1 MRISDW
7 SSDVCS
13 SDLRTVT
20 IPMPDT
26 DSEVETA
33 RILSKNIPEW
43 EKLDKNERAEL
54 AKLIVAHRQR
64 GYPATV
70 KLVVKPG
77 GGYSIDM
84 AGKRTD
90 QRSVGEERV
99 RTCRPGWGLTH

>member
-1 MRISDW
+1 
-7 SSDVCS
+7 
-13 SDLRTVT
+13 
-20 IPMPDT
+20 MPDT

-54 AKLIVAHRQR
+54 AKLIVAHRKR
-64 GYPATV
+64 GSPAKV

-84 AGKRTD
+84 AGKSQTLEVLKLHQTFAANTLDPVNARPNEMIKYPE
-90 QRSVGEERV
+90 SVGACNQR
-99 RTCRPGWGLTH
+99 R